1 MPRTAKR
8 REPSIIFKYPALV
21 EVRRPKFE
29 PFASLPQLDLEKL
42 ASAELA
48 KIELGYVKTECC
60 QQLVKAIVRKGMV
73 TEVQVQP
80 CNEPGGTK
88 PSPEMRKLVAA
99 ALKRAARGNP
109 RPPKFPMTF
118 PAMLESLLSI
128 TTISCVQICLF
139 GWCISCCQITSG
151 DVSSGNVT
159 CGRLT
164 VDGTSGP
171 YPEP

>member
-1 MPRTAKR
+1 MPRAAKR
-8 REPSIIFKYPALV
+8 REPSVTFKYPVLI

-29 PFASLPQLDLEKL
+29 PFASLRQLDLEKL

-60 QQLVKAIVRKGMV
+60 QQLVKAIVRKGIV

-80 CNEPGGTK
+80 CDEAGRIK
-88 PSPEMRKLVAA
+88 PSSELRKVIAA

-128 TTISCVQICLF
+128 TTITCVQICIF
-139 GWCISCCQITSG
+139 GWCIACCQTPAG
-151 DVSSGNVT
+151 DVI

-164 VDGTSGP
+164 IDTTSGP
-171 YPEP
+171 YPELT